1 MGWPRP
7 VLVLAA
13 RTVIGLLL
21 ASVLSVVGIGVA
33 WGLFVFFGAAA
44 HATLLILFAAG
55 SGIGAGVG
63 GFIAWLQFD
72 RVPSWQVHLGTVLV
86 MALAGAAGAW
96 GGFQFGA
103 RQEVAC
109 CTGPAITPI
118 TYTVLGATAAANALA
133 LAIGVIHEMNLGRRW
148 VGFRT
153 VAAGPA
159 SGSPSDESRIPH

>member
-1 MGWPRP
+1 MGWPRT
-7 VLVLAA
+7 VLVLTA

-21 ASVLSVVGIGVA
+21 ASVLSVIGIGVA

-86 MALAGAAGAW
+86 MALALFWAVSVGMWDVANKATPGEKNRRKSDPANYCAA
-96 GGFQFGA
+96 
-103 RQEVAC
+103 
-109 CTGPAITPI
+109 
-118 TYTVLGATAAANALA
+118 
-133 LAIGVIHEMNLGRRW
+133 
-148 VGFRT
+148 
-153 VAAGPA
+153 
-159 SGSPSDESRIPH
+159 